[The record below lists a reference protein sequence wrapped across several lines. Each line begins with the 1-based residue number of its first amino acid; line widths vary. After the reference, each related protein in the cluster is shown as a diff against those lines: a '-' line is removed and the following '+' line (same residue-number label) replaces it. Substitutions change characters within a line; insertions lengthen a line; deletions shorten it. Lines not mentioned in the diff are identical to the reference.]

1 MRVYGGIVGLP
12 LRSLKV
18 IVMSHALASPG
29 EDGSGT
35 DVTPSG
41 FGMGG
46 VPEPVFVPEPVLLE
60 SIVIFVLLVEVFV
73 VSVVE
78 LVVLVVPGS
87 VVSSSSWSLGHL
99 SPSNL
104 IFPIWHAEG
113 VSPLN
118 LK

>member
-1 MRVYGGIVGLP
+1 MHPV
-12 LRSLKV
+12 
-18 IVMSHALASPG
+18 ALPG

-41 FGMGG
+41 FGGGG
-46 VPEPVFVPEPVLLE
+46 VPEPELDPEPVVV
-60 SIVIFVLLVEVFV
+60 SIVEFVLLVEVLLVEVLLVEVFV
-73 VSVVE
+73 VLVVE
-78 LVVLVVPGS
+78 FVVLVEVFPGS
-87 VVSSSSWSLGHL
+87 VLSSSSSWSLGHL

>member
-1 MRVYGGIVGLP
+1 MHPV
-12 LRSLKV
+12 
-18 IVMSHALASPG
+18 ALPG

-41 FGMGG
+41 FGGGG
-46 VPEPVFVPEPVLLE
+46 VPEPELDPEPVVV
-60 SIVIFVLLVEVFV
+60 SIVEFVLLVEVLLVEVFV
-73 VSVVE
+73 VLVVE
-78 LVVLVVPGS
+78 FVVLVEVFPGS
-87 VVSSSSWSLGHL
+87 VLSSSSSWSLGHL